1 MNMKNIVYG
10 TLSLVFC
17 MCLSMACAKGDN
29 VQPDDGTVPQGPE
42 IDLADMTLKEACKDR
57 FLIGAAITEQ
67 HVMANP
73 EGFWAKEQEVLK
85 KHFSAIVAEGAMK
98 WKAIHPEKDVYDWTT
113 ADAMVEF
120 AEKNGMEITGHC
132 LIWHTSLPDW
142 VWQNPDGTDVS
153 PEVLKQNMKDHIT
166 TVMQHFG
173 DRILGWDVVNEAF
186 ESESG
191 NYREDS
197 PFYRILGP
205 EFIDWAYQCAV
216 EAMKEGGFTCELYY
230 NDFQLEI
237 SSKRQA
243 VLQLVERLRGKGIE
257 LDAVGVQA
265 HLFMGYPSV
274 ESYDNM
280 FFEFMKAGIKVM
292 ITELD
297 LKVSSKENDYPEG
310 LPEELDAQW
319 NQRMTDFFKVFLKY
333 DYMIPRVGT
342 WGVSDSH
349 SWLNDG
355 CTDYPLLFDRDQQPK
370 PCVGEIMR
378 LALEDND

>member
-1 MNMKNIVYG
+1 MNMKNIVYEA
-10 TLSLVFC
+10 LSLVFC

-29 VQPDDGTVPQGPE
+29 GQPDDGTVPQGPE
-42 IDLADMTLKEACKDR
+42 IDLSDMTLKEACKGR

-243 VLQLVERLRGKGIE
+243 VIQLVERLRGKGI
-257 LDAVGVQA
+257 
-265 HLFMGYPSV
+265 
-274 ESYDNM
+274 
-280 FFEFMKAGIKVM
+280 
-292 ITELD
+292 
-297 LKVSSKENDYPEG
+297 
-310 LPEELDAQW
+310 ELDAQW

-355 CTDYPLLFDRDQQPK
+355 CTDYPLWFDRDQQPK